1 MTPPT
6 NREISVRKE
15 KILSGEIPCTVA
27 KVTPE
32 TRIRWRRSVASSQ
45 SLVFS
50 FIRRGSQ
57 FPNTGSWPTRV
68 RNGEGFGDP
77 LAEET
82 SATTS

>member
-15 KILSGEIPCTVA
+15 KILSGEVLCTVA

-32 TRIRWRRSVASSQ
+32 TRIRWRRRVASSQ

-50 FIRRGSQ
+50 FIWRGSQ
-57 FPNTGSWPTRV
+57 LPNTVSWPTR
-68 RNGEGFGDP
+68 NGEAFSDP
-77 LAEET
+77 LAEKT
-82 SATTS
+82 FATTS